1 MPALMNF
8 SYQID
13 SLLFFQYGLTSLRR
27 LKQGG

>member
-1 MPALMNF
+1 MNF

-13 SLLFFQYGLTSLRR
+13 SLLFFQYGLTSFRR